1 MGLPNAGVV
10 WLSRGID
17 DVPASDE
24 WLSPEE
30 ASRVETLRFAKRR
43 TEVRLARWTAKQAVV
58 RALDL
63 DDDSATLA
71 AIEIRAASTGAPML
85 FVRGERSPVSVSM
98 SDRADWAVCV
108 LSHEQVGVGC
118 DLELVEPRSAAFVRD
133 WFTPCRAG
141 ARARRRG
148 WRAAR
153 SSVQPRVVGQGE
165 RARKCSRPA
174 SAATPVQSRSMSSTE
189 MDGTRWARLVVRSE
203 EGATFPG
210 WWCRY
215 GDFLLTLAAD
225 ADLEPPEHMEMPP
238 RLAARYSVPSLDAPA
253 VTSGDAP
260 LEGIDQVRA
269 KGTGRDDA
277 VN

>member
-1 MGLPNAGVV
+1 MGLPTDVVSATSGGGSAGVV
-10 WLSRGID
+10 WLSRSID
-17 DVPASDE
+17 DVPASAD

-30 ASRVETLRFAKRR
+30 ASRIETLRFAKRR

-58 RALDL
+58 RALGL

-108 LSHEQVGVGC
+108 LSHAQVGVGC

-133 WFTPCRAG
+133 WFTPAEQELVHGVAAG
-141 ARARRRG
+141 EQRDLLCNLVWSAKESALKVLQTGLRRDT
-148 WRAAR
+148 R
-153 SSVQPRVVGQGE
+153 SVSVDVVD
-165 RARKCSRPA
+165 R
-174 SAATPVQSRSMSSTE
+174 
-189 MDGTRWARLVVRSE
+189 DGLQRWARLVVRSE

-225 ADLEPPEHMEMPP
+225 VDLEPPEHLEMPP
-238 RLAARYSVPSLDAPA
+238 RLAAATPSHRWMR
-253 VTSGDAP
+253 
-260 LEGIDQVRA
+260 QQ
-269 KGTGRDDA
+269 
-277 VN
+277 